1 MKIVKL
7 ANAWQ
12 RIDKRA
18 AIECT
23 SIMNT

>member
-1 MKIVKL
+1 MKIAKL

-12 RIDKRA
+12 RIDKQA

>member
-1 MKIVKL
+1 MKIAKL